1 MIMFAHMNRPTF
13 DPSFIGTDGRG
24 QWMDIELSRLRNKNK
39 SGYTR
44 LESNDGES
52 PTTAPSPS
60 NPSSSSRTR
69 MSSSRT
75 GRTYGYNDNKGKGK
89 GRAKYTDEPEDEV
102 DLLRAD
108 ELGEQYADDEHR
120 AEEGQ
125 REPPKVGLSLYMR
138 HRRAHEY

>member
-1 MIMFAHMNRPTF
+1 
-13 DPSFIGTDGRG
+13 
-24 QWMDIELSRLRNKNK
+24 MDIELSRLRNKNK

-52 PTTAPSPS
+52 PTTAPSPG

-75 GRTYGYNDNKGKGK
+75 GRTYGYNDNRGKGK

-108 ELGEQYADDEHR
+108 ELGKQYADDQRR

-125 REPPKVGLSLYMR
+125 REPPKVGLYSYIL
-138 HRRAHEY
+138 

>member
-1 MIMFAHMNRPTF
+1 
-13 DPSFIGTDGRG
+13 
-24 QWMDIELSRLRNKNK
+24 MDIELSRLRNKTK

-52 PTTAPSPS
+52 PTTAPSPG
-60 NPSSSSRTR
+60 NPSSRT

-75 GRTYGYNDNKGKGK
+75 GRRHGFNDNKGKGK
-89 GRAKYTDEPEDEV
+89 GKAKYTDEPEDEV

-108 ELGEQYADDEHR
+108 ELADQYADGDAQ

-125 REPPKVGLSLYMR
+125 RDVSKVYTSS
-138 HRRAHEY
+138 